1 MGMLEAILKDHVFID
16 FDVEVLF
23 GSDQVYVDYP
33 CRFATVEFQLTD
45 TNLLSGIVDRIRKE
59 QGFIPFHPI
68 DEYTDE
74 MCDQEGWYEF
84 FIQLNDLDLTRV
96 GTCIEA
102 VVCNSR
108 SADEGEL
115 YTIDLSP
122 EEQGFLFNCLDRQ
135 CREHL
140 GKGCEDLLI
149 QARKEMVEMEG
160 AGFESD
166 KA

>member
-74 MCDQEGWYEF
+74 MCDQDGEGL
-84 FIQLNDLDLTRV
+84 QMR
-96 GTCIEA
+96 A
-102 VVCNSR
+102 R
-108 SADEGEL
+108 
-115 YTIDLSP
+115 
-122 EEQGFLFNCLDRQ
+122 QGYVHPQRWTGSFLL
-135 CREHL
+135 
-140 GKGCEDLLI
+140 
-149 QARKEMVEMEG
+149 
-160 AGFESD
+160 
-166 KA
+166 KAL